1 MYWNKLKVFAQVF
14 VLVEIQFLQV
24 GSVFSNSLSCM
35 LTYAESCI
43 KLYLE
48 ILLNWIKERISPM
61 AMFSFLSPLG
71 TSNNPVST

>member
-24 GSVFSNSLSCM
+24 GNVFSNSLSSM

-43 KLYLE
+43 KLCLE
-48 ILLNWIKERISPM
+48 ILLNWIKEKE
-61 AMFSFLSPLG
+61 FLLWLCFPFCL
-71 TSNNPVST
+71 P

>member
-48 ILLNWIKERISPM
+48 I
-61 AMFSFLSPLG
+61 
-71 TSNNPVST
+71 